1 MMTEN
6 FTKRVNAFLSTLKT
20 TYSQQ
25 GQTGKIFLVL
35 AFLLVSCC
43 LCAIPISVFSRRAPS
58 TAVPSPNIFPTS
70 GTEPTPTA
78 LFDFDF
84 PTFTPFPTLPFATAL
99 PTLTPLPTMTPLPT
113 GTATQTQVSPPT
125 STATSPPLPT
135 ATATRI
141 PPTATATNSPTVTII
156 RVDKAT
162 EFVEIQNQT
171 NAAVNLRGW
180 RLVSE
185 AGDQSCALRGTL
197 EPDEVLRIWARRGQP
212 GFDCRLGSNIWD
224 DNSPDPAV
232 LYNAQGKEV
241 SRFP

>member
-1 MMTEN
+1 MTEN
-6 FTKRVNAFLSTLKT
+6 FTKQINAFLSTLRT

-58 TAVPSPNIFPTS
+58 TAVPSPNIFPTTGI
-70 GTEPTPTA
+70 GTEATPTP
-78 LFDFDF
+78 LFNFDF

-99 PTLTPLPTMTPLPT
+99 PTLTPLPTITPLPT
-113 GTATQTQVSPPT
+113 GTETRTQVPQPT
-125 STATSPPLPT
+125 STPLPT

-141 PPTATATNSPTVTII
+141 PPTATATSIPSVTII
-156 RVDKAT
+156 HVDKA
-162 EFVEIQNQT
+162 EEYVEIQNQT

-197 EPDEVLRIWARRGQP
+197 EPNEILRIWGRRGQP

-232 LYNAQGKEV
+232 LYNAQGEEV